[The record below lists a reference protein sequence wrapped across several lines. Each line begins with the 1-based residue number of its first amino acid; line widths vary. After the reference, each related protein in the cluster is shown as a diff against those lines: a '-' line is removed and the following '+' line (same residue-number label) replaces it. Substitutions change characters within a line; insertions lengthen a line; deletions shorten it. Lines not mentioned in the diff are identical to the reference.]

1 MLIRLL
7 ILTLIGSTASPAL
20 AAYPEAR
27 ESFVN
32 DFAEV
37 LSPQEEQ
44 RLRGPLERLR
54 EGRGIEA
61 VVVTVPSYRD
71 YGTGDASIES
81 FATGLFNA
89 WGVGHRERDDGALVL
104 LAVEDREVRIEV
116 GEGWSRAYDSRF
128 ARIVSERMIPRF
140 KTGDLAG
147 GLQAGVE
154 ALEKELVANHPV
166 EDLRTET
173 SPATRP
179 VPAPPTRLPS
189 ERSTAPR
196 ARQQPRVPPS
206 PVRPRAPAPG
216 RLPELGWNQTT
227 REVFHFGFLASL
239 VVMGFLLQTL
249 IHRLRFRCP
258 ECRGQMA
265 PLTEEVE
272 DQFLDAGQET
282 EERIGSVGYD
292 VLRCPSCQA
301 MKVVARNR
309 WLSPARRCQECG
321 YRTVTVTSRVLS
333 RPTYDSSGVEELT
346 YLCEHC
352 RWTTRETRILPRLQR
367 PDEDDSPFGS
377 QSGSRGSSWSA
388 GSSRSSS
395 SSSGGGSSGGR
406 SSFGGGRS
414 SGGGA
419 SGKW

>member
-7 ILTLIGSTASPAL
+7 LLTLIGSAASPAW
-20 AAYPEAR
+20 AAYPQAR
-27 ESFVN
+27 DRFVN
-32 DFAEV
+32 DFAGV
-37 LSPQEEQ
+37 LSPAEEQ

-54 EGRGIEA
+54 SGHGIEA
-61 VVVTVPSYRD
+61 VVVTVPSYRT

-89 WGVGHRERDDGALVL
+89 WGVGHRDRDDGAMVV

-116 GEGWSRAYDSRF
+116 GEGWSRVYDGRF
-128 ARIVSERMIPRF
+128 ARIVSDRMIPRF
-140 KTGDLAG
+140 KSGDLAG

-154 ALEKELVANHPV
+154 ALEEELVARHPV

-173 SPATRP
+173 SPPPRT
-179 VPAPPTRLPS
+179 VPAPPARPRS
-189 ERSTAPR
+189 ERPAVPR
-196 ARQQPRVPPS
+196 ARQPRVPAT
-206 PVRPRAPAPG
+206 PVRPRASAPT
-216 RLPELGWNQTT
+216 RRPESGVNPTF
-227 REVFHFGFLASL
+227 RELFHLGFLGSL
-239 VVMGFLLQTL
+239 VGLGFVLQAL
-249 IHRLRFRCP
+249 FHRLRYRCP

-272 DQFLDAGQET
+272 DRFLDAGQET

-301 MKVVARNR
+301 MKVVARSR
-309 WLSPARRCQECG
+309 WFSPAQRCRECG

-333 RPTYDSSGVEELT
+333 SPTYDSSGLEELT

-352 RWTTRETRILPRLQR
+352 RWTTTETRILPRLER
-367 PDEDDSPFGS
+367 PKEDDSASFGS
-377 QSGSRGSSWSA
+377 LVGSRSRGSST
-388 GSSRSSS
+388 SRSGSSS
-395 SSSGGGSSGGR
+395 SSRGGSSGGG